1 MAEEQKTHSQSG
13 TQASEQS
20 RAQSSARTIR
30 PVVLNRNFRAES
42 AGLVSALII
51 LPFAVCA
58 MLAYQRFAN
67 GQWLDPL
74 MRFIVGA
81 AIVGIGGLIS
91 FLCGY
96 AHSTS
101 HFFRRATHHQ
111 HSQWDDGHENLF
123 ERISDFFDRFSGAPG
138 RLVRTIFA
146 VIRRGIETL
155 ALSFVYGYTIF
166 LAFFVI
172 IYALYHMIGFDPA
185 NVYML
190 ALVAGGGAIFS
201 YFGYVSG
208 EMLTAKT
215 LSSFLPIFVISGI
228 GTAGITSTDP
238 GWWRNNFSELGD
250 RTTPAATLFNVTII
264 ATGICMLIISY
275 FAVFELVASHDQYHS
290 WSKHISSLPTDS
302 PERKALVAEIRDD
315 HSLHISHFHVR
326 MMILL
331 ILLTISCV
339 WIIGVGTFRYS
350 AHPLLHN
357 FFGRTMVLPV
367 AIIIGAL
374 PWLAP
379 QMSRS
384 MYAMGYMMMG
394 GCVVTGLFWLG
405 GATTLTNV
413 EGLFLLLY
421 LLWFIVFTRQAAAI
435 EMDRTTVQIAYDNFG
450 SSSQQIMSRLQGA
463 GDGTTAS
470 IVQMKARL

>member
-1 MAEEQKTHSQSG
+1 MAEEQKKTDHTNSK
-13 TQASEQS
+13 A
-20 RAQSSARTIR
+20 TIR
-30 PVVLNRNFRAES
+30 EKPIILDRNFKAEA
-42 AGLVSALII
+42 AGLVSALIV
-51 LPFAVCA
+51 LPFAVSA
-58 MLAYQRFAN
+58 MLAYQNFAN

-74 MRFIVGA
+74 MRFIVAA
-81 AIVGIGGLIS
+81 AIVGIGGLIA

-96 AHSTS
+96 AHSAQQYRRMSQNHPSEGWHWEEQLNIVKRVS
-101 HFFRRATHHQ
+101 HFF
-111 HSQWDDGHENLF
+111 G
-123 ERISDFFDRFSGAPG
+123 RFSGAPG
-138 RLVRTIFA
+138 RLIRWIMEI
-146 VIRRGIETL
+146 IRRCIETL

-166 LAFFVI
+166 LAFFVT
-172 IYALYHMIGFDPA
+172 IYVLYHMIGFNPA
-185 NVYML
+185 DVYML
-190 ALVAGGGAIFS
+190 ALVAGGAAVFS

-208 EMLTAKT
+208 NLLTAKT
-215 LSSFLPIFVISGI
+215 LSGFLPIFVICGV
-228 GTAGITSTDP
+228 GTAGITSNDK

-264 ATGICMLIISY
+264 SAGICMLIISY

-290 WSKHISSLPTDS
+290 WSKHISSLPVDS
-302 PERKALVAEIRDD
+302 PDRQALVAGIRSD
-315 HSLHISHFHVR
+315 HSLHITHFHLR

-331 ILLTISCV
+331 ILFTISCV
-339 WIIGVGTFRYS
+339 WIIGVGMFRYS
-350 AHPLLHN
+350 PHPLIHN
-357 FFGRTMVLPV
+357 FFGRSMVIPV
-367 AIIIGAL
+367 ALIVGGL

-435 EMDRTTVQIAYDNFG
+435 EADRTIVQLTYDNFG
-450 SSSQQIMSRLQGA
+450 LSSKEITSRIQTP
-463 GDGTTAS
+463 GTGKTAS
-470 IVQMKARL
+470 IVRRKESQ